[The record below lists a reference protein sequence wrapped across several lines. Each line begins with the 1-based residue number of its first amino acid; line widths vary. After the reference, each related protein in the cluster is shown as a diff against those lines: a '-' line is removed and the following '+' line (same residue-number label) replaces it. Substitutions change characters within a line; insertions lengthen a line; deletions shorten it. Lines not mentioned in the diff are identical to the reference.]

1 MCSVAI
7 TNVNKPITVISREY
21 KLQFKTSFVP
31 SENMI
36 SFINNKRQHISHNLE
51 NNMISLSPSRVV
63 MILRTFFRHSWDI
76 LRTFLGRFIACLFV
90 ECVSCLVLSV
100 LATID

>member
-7 TNVNKPITVISREY
+7 TNVNKAIIVISREY
-21 KLQFKTSFVP
+21 KLEFKTSFVP

-63 MILRTFFRHSWDI
+63 MVSMNLVDLITFSLLLTD
-76 LRTFLGRFIACLFV
+76 TN
-90 ECVSCLVLSV
+90 
-100 LATID
+100 LAVY

>member
-7 TNVNKPITVISREY
+7 TNVNKPITVISKEY
-21 KLQFKTSFVP
+21 KLEFKTSFVP

-63 MILRTFFRHSWDI
+63 MVSMNLVDLITFSLLLTD
-76 LRTFLGRFIACLFV
+76 TN
-90 ECVSCLVLSV
+90 
-100 LATID
+100 LAVY